1 MNSDSRRAPAGAPQ
15 LSIRNHD
22 RDLAGLTYIYAVLS
36 RRAGGV
42 SIGVNLNPNNA
53 CNWHCAYCQVPNLV
67 RGKAPAIDLARL
79 EAELAGFLDDL
90 AHGDWLDC
98 FAPADARTLRDIA
111 FSGNGEST
119 SAKEFEQAVVIVA
132 RQRDRYCAAVGRDPA
147 TLPLRLIT
155 NGSLLGQ
162 DAVQR
167 GVRRLAEAGGE
178 VWFKVDAGTPAAI
191 ARINGVDLEPAAIAR
206 NLATC
211 AALCPTWV
219 QTCMLR
225 WDGHGP
231 ADDELAAYLALLRS
245 AGLERIR
252 GVLLYG
258 LARPSRQPEAAHLSA
273 LPTAELE
280 AIGARLR
287 RAGLTVS
294 VSP

>member
-1 MNSDSRRAPAGAPQ
+1 MNSDSRTDPAATPQ

-22 RDLAGLTYIYAVLS
+22 RDLAGLTYIYPVLS

-67 RGKAPAIDLARL
+67 RGKAPVIDLARL

-98 FAPADARTLRDIA
+98 FAPADGRTVRDLA

-119 SAKEFEQAVVIVA
+119 SAREFEQAVEIVA

-219 QTCMLR
+219 QTCMFR
-225 WDGHGP
+225 WDGQGP
-231 ADDELAAYLALLRS
+231 AADDVEAYLALLHS
-245 AGLERIR
+245 AGLEQIK

-258 LARPSRQPEAAHLSA
+258 IARPSMQPEATHLAA
-273 LPTAELE
+273 LTPAELD

-287 RAGLTVS
+287 NAGLSVS